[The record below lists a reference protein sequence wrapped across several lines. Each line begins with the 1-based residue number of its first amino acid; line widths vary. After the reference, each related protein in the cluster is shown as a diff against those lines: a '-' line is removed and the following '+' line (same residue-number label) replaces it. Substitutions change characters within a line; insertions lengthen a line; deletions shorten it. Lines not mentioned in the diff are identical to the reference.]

1 MLSNKKSY
9 CNVLTLPLNYN
20 LNFSGGLI
28 LDIPEIT
35 ESLQID
41 KLLMTVDIEKAFDS
55 VNHFFLISVLK

>member
-41 KLLMTVDIEKAFDS
+41 RLLMTVGIEKAFDS

>member
-9 CNVLTLPLNYN
+9 CNILTLPLNYN

-28 LDIPEIT
+28 LNIPEIT

-41 KLLMTVDIEKAFDS
+41 RLLMTVDIEKAFDS

>member
-41 KLLMTVDIEKAFDS
+41 RLLMTVDIEKAFDS
-55 VNHFFLISVLK
+55 VNHFFLISV

>member
-41 KLLMTVDIEKAFDS
+41 RLLMTVDIEKAFDS